1 MSVIKF
7 RAWSI
12 AGKRMYSWEQIIQNQ
27 GGMYKFLTWP
37 DLYSAMQ
44 YTGLKDRDGQ
54 PIYEGDILMVRVES
68 GYWRLGR
75 VEFDDGCFVVKF
87 DATFRCLKELMDGRM
102 SVVGNIYKNTELL
115 EANQCPKSN

>member
-1 MSVIKF
+1 MRDIKF
-7 RAWSI
+7 RAWS
-12 AGKRMYSWEQIIQNQ
+12 ADEGMSQIKY
-27 GGMYKFLTWP
+27 M
-37 DLYSAMQ
+37 DLSRLADLEEVGVYTMQ
-44 YTGLKDRDGQ
+44 YTGLRDRDGQ
-54 PIYEGDILMVRVES
+54 PIYEGDILTVRVEG
-68 GYWRLGR
+68 GYWRGR